1 MGTSS
6 SYKGPNG
13 KNPLLPD
20 DFGKS
25 WADLKS
31 EMSQFITGSRKN
43 SSERI
48 LGKYVRANG
57 GSQALTQRAQSAV
70 SSLGGFIG
78 FLNNVQEVGFANSF
92 EQLKIDYDAK
102 NPIIAFSQLANKL
115 GASGEFKEDVVARDA
130 LLRAS
135 SELYE
140 LMDDLKVPFDTP
152 LPQLPDYFLLEGV
165 KIYCAELIIAMVFKD
180 LGFSLEKYGGDAE
193 RVIERENEMR
203 DYVKSSVDVAV
214 NNEGI
219 NGNPEKIATAII
231 KNCFEIFVEER

>member
-13 KNPLLPD
+13 NNPLLPD

-78 FLNNVQEVGFANSF
+78 FLNNVQ
-92 EQLKIDYDAK
+92 
-102 NPIIAFSQLANKL
+102 
-115 GASGEFKEDVVARDA
+115 
-130 LLRAS
+130 
-135 SELYE
+135 
-140 LMDDLKVPFDTP
+140 
-152 LPQLPDYFLLEGV
+152 
-165 KIYCAELIIAMVFKD
+165 
-180 LGFSLEKYGGDAE
+180 
-193 RVIERENEMR
+193 
-203 DYVKSSVDVAV
+203 
-214 NNEGI
+214 
-219 NGNPEKIATAII
+219 
-231 KNCFEIFVEER
+231 